1 MNPHQ
6 TKVGKTGLMDKSI
19 STVMKTKE
27 QVLQTLVSEGKPLKS
42 GEIAE
47 KAGIDK
53 KEVDKAIK
61 ELKKEEKITS
71 PKMCF
76 YEAK

>member
-1 MNPHQ
+1 MDVNEL
-6 TKVGKTGLMDKSI
+6 VVKTL
-19 STVMKTKE
+19 KE
-27 QVLQTLVSEGKPLKS
+27 SGEPLKA

-61 ELKKEEKITS
+61 ALKKEEKIIS
-71 PKMCF
+71 PKRCYYSF
-76 YEAK
+76 NE